1 MECAKNRRNIAKE
14 LRFLSDFICALGDET
29 RQQIIITLLESEKQG
44 LRVGEIA
51 ERIHLSR
58 PALSHHLKILKDTGI
73 ISCSRL
79 GTMNFY
85 DINTEPD
92 TWQKLTELSRT
103 VGTIIE
109 KAKVSG
115 LAKPEA

>member
-1 MECAKNRRNIAKE
+1 MECVKNRRNIAKE
-14 LRFLSDFICALGDET
+14 LRSLSDFICALGDET
-29 RQQIIITLLESEKQG
+29 RQQIILTLLESEKRG

-73 ISCSRL
+73 IACNRI

-85 DINTEPD
+85 DINTELD
-92 TWQKLTELSRT
+92 TWNKLTELSHM
-103 VGTIIE
+103 VSMIIE
-109 KAKVSG
+109 KAKASG
-115 LAKPEA
+115 LAKPET

>member
-1 MECAKNRRNIAKE
+1 MCKKPKE
-14 LRFLSDFICALGDET
+14 HRKQLRSLSDFICALGDET
-29 RQQIIITLLESEKQG
+29 RQQIIIMLLESEKQG
-44 LRVGEIA
+44 LRIGELA

-58 PALSHHLKILKDTGI
+58 PARSHHLKILN

-85 DINTEPD
+85 GINTEPD

-103 VGTIIE
+103 VGTVIE
-109 KAKVSG
+109 KVKASS

>member
-14 LRFLSDFICALGDET
+14 LRSLSDFICALGDET

-58 PALSHHLKILKDTGI
+58 PALSHHLKILRDTGI

-92 TWQKLTELSRT
+92 ELSRT

-109 KAKVSG
+109 KAKASG
-115 LAKPEA
+115 LAKSEA